1 MSRYGGTNVRTSA
14 LRWPEHLALPYHE
27 HLAYRITNI
36 SRYGGTHSRAT
47 AARTL
52 VLRRHAL
59 SRCNI
64 KGVRTSRT
72 ASRTFRA
79 TVARTLTL
87 PYQGCPRYG
96 NTNVRAI
103 VANPA
108 RYFTCDNWPGN
119 CDDRQY
125 KPSKIFYARQL
136 AGQLSRQTIQTQQ
149 DILRATIG
157 RAIVTTDNTNP
168 ARYFTRDNWPG
179 NCHDGQYKPSKIF
192 YAQQLPGQ
200 LSRRLIRT
208 QQDILRATIAQPIVM
223 TDNTKLAKF

>member
-1 MSRYGGTNVRTSA
+1 MSRYGGTNARTSA

-36 SRYGGTHSRAT
+36 SRYGGTHSRAM
-47 AARTL
+47 AARLTSRVL
-52 VLRRHAL
+52 PHHAHRALRRHALSHAL

-103 VANPA
+103 VAWT
-108 RYFTCDNWPGN
+108 RTSSQW
-119 CDDRQY
+119 
-125 KPSKIFYARQL
+125 L
-136 AGQLSRQTIQTQQ
+136 GQLSRTQQ
-149 DILRATIG
+149 DTLRATIG

-179 NCHDGQYKPSKIF
+179 NCHDGQ
-192 YAQQLPGQ
+192 
-200 LSRRLIRT
+200 
-208 QQDILRATIAQPIVM
+208 D
-223 TDNTKLAKF
+223 